1 MFLYRCASCGSDR
14 VQLRSVNEGFSYGK
28 AAAGVFLF
36 GTVGAVAGM
45 AGKETTKYFCPRCGQ
60 TLDYPMSA
68 TTAMNID
75 MALMKRYDPSN
86 ESTLKMYKRMYP
98 GIDWDY
104 PREEGTNANVVQVVK
119 ERAPINPNA
128 TTESLLQRI
137 EDFIEDGDWDNAD
150 YYCGFLLDKE
160 PSNPE
165 VYKKKILIENQTT
178 DIYELGF
185 KLDAET
191 RSLEGSSYNKLI
203 KYGGEDGQK
212 WAEEIEDIKSEFLMR
227 RIKAR
232 KEEEYNKLVEKVNL
246 NSSIDELKKTADELK
261 KLIPF
266 QESEKY
272 YNECLSLITQI
283 EEETRRRYE
292 EEQKAKAAQEKE
304 QEYQTW
310 IGIVDAPKSKVDDL
324 NRAIAGLEAMGDYK
338 ERSAYI
344 QKALGAVSEAENA
357 TKRRKEILK
366 TTVRVCGCIAFLL
379 VVGVFVV
386 KLVISPAIRYHQA
399 SNMMNNQKYESAYI
413 EFQDLGNYKD
423 SKQKAEESLYLY
435 ANQLYEQERY
445 EEALQEFQKL
455 SEIPYEDAEQKLFE
469 VKKVLAVQ
477 AFDKG
482 EYDKM
487 ISYYEE
493 FASDYEGMADS
504 PQFKKAMYLAGV
516 YIANKGKY
524 YEASK
529 LFELAKGY
537 EDADELLKKC
547 LYLMERDQ

>member
-1 MFLYRCASCGSDR
+1 MEYRLRCKVCGKVYCFSDDDLSNNKTNAKLATISAVGTLVSAFAGPMLGTYALDKQSDR
-14 VQLRSVNEGFSYGK
+14 YVSRIVDYTQCPFCHSKSTEVLSEETWKEIQKQNGDD
-28 AAAGVFLF
+28 
-36 GTVGAVAGM
+36 
-45 AGKETTKYFCPRCGQ
+45 AGKQINQVQKA
-60 TLDYPMSA
+60 D
-68 TTAMNID
+68 I
-75 MALMKRYDPSN
+75 
-86 ESTLKMYKRMYP
+86 
-98 GIDWDY
+98 
-104 PREEGTNANVVQVVK
+104 NV
-119 ERAPINPNA
+119 NA
-128 TTESLLQRI
+128 TTESLLLRI
-137 EDFIEDGDWDNAD
+137 EDFIEDGDWDKANN
-150 YYCGFLLDKE
+150 YCEFLLDRE
-160 PSNPE
+160 PTNLE
-165 VYKKKILIENQTT
+165 VYKKKILIENQTV
-178 DIYELGF
+178 DINALGV
-185 KLDAET
+185 KLEAEH
-191 RSLEGSSYNKLI
+191 SLLEGPTCKKLL

-212 WAEEIEDIKSEFLMR
+212 WINEVEAISKNEK
-227 RIKAR
+227 
-232 KEEEYNKLVEKVNL
+232 YNKLVKKVTPNT
-246 NSSIDELKKTADELK
+246 SVDKLKKTANEFK

-283 EEETRRRYE
+283 EEETRHRYE

-304 QEYQTW
+304 REYQTW
-310 IGIVDAPKSKVDDL
+310 IGIVDAPKSKVEDL
-324 NRAIAGLEAMGDYK
+324 NKAIAGLEAMGDYR
-338 ERSAYI
+338 ECSAYI
-344 QKALGAVSEAENA
+344 QKALSAVSEAENA

-379 VVGVFVV
+379 VVGVFVF

-399 SNMMNNQKYESAYI
+399 SNMMNNRKYESAYI

-455 SEIPYEDAEQKLFE
+455 YEIPYEDAEQKLFE
-469 VKKVLAVQ
+469 VKKVLAAQ

-504 PQFKKAMYLAGV
+504 PEFKKTMYSCGV
-516 YIANKGKY
+516 YIANKGKF

-537 EDADELLKKC
+537 EDADELLRRC
-547 LYLMERDQ
+547 HIMMEWNQ